1 VASRLRAAIGWQSN
15 VSRGYLRYPR
25 AALWMNLQSAYDLT
39 VAEAELGALIEAE
52 VAAPKG

>member
-1 VASRLRAAIGWQSN
+1 
-15 VSRGYLRYPR
+15 
-25 AALWMNLQSAYDLT
+25 MNLQSAYDLT